1 MAIGIRFPFQEM
13 FEGGV
18 FRYTKT
24 TPEAI
29 RTNLVS
35 LLTTKK
41 KQRVMNNNLYS
52 PLYDQIFEVWD
63 TISEDKLR
71 SALAEKIKIY
81 IPEVSVQDLIF
92 TFDETTYVLT
102 TKVVYF
108 INSLGGIQ
116 DALEIDVNLQQ
127 NTV

>member
-1 MAIGIRFPFQEM
+1 MSIGIRFPFQETI
-13 FEGGV
+13 EGGV

-41 KQRVMNNNLYS
+41 KQRVMNNNLFS

-63 TISEDKLR
+63 SISEDKLR
-71 SALAEKIKIY
+71 TALTEKIKTY
-81 IPEVSVQDLIF
+81 ITDITLEDLIF
-92 TFDETTYVLT
+92 SFDETTNVLSV
-102 TKVVYF
+102 KVVYS
-108 INSLGGIQ
+108 INSLGQ
-116 DALEIDVNLQQ
+116 VKDSVSIDVNIQQ
-127 NTV
+127 NAL